1 MSRPNTIR
9 LSFRD
14 EEASAEAR
22 LLWREAPRTCEA
34 IVAAL
39 PFSGETHH
47 AIYSGSECVLL
58 LDQVLRLPKENATSK
73 IRRGDVA
80 FTWMAA
86 GSAYGVDEDFAEV
99 CWFYDIDAEPRMW
112 EGPVAVNIFARIVEP
127 ADAFYAVCRR
137 MRREGMKPFA
147 VEAVP

>member
-73 IRRGDVA
+73 TRRGDVA